1 MNFKKVGLIVPIY
14 NASRFLREC
23 LEAILN
29 QSYQN
34 LEVVLV
40 DDGSTDKESVEIA
53 KEYVQRDLRF
63 VLFWF
68 CETVLKCRGGGGLI
82 SY

>member
-14 NASRFLREC
+14 NASGFLREC

-53 KEYVQRDLRF
+53 K
-63 VLFWF
+63 
-68 CETVLKCRGGGGLI
+68 
-82 SY
+82 